1 MIAEIY
7 FRIDNDEYIHEKY
20 VFGVMDWLGE
30 VGGITELLG
39 RFFTFIIGGYLA
51 FN

>member
-1 MIAEIY
+1 
-7 FRIDNDEYIHEKY
+7 
-20 VFGVMDWLGE
+20 MDWLGE

-39 RFFTFIIGGYLA
+39 RFVTFFLGGYLA